1 MGSGRSGA
9 KSEKKLIKLTAPGD
23 INFSKGGLMM
33 AKKDKKKEKERVG
46 QNEDV
51 EYSRELADAEDR
63 QAQKRAEA
71 ADRRAKRKK

>member
-1 MGSGRSGA
+1 
-9 KSEKKLIKLTAPGD
+9 
-23 INFSKGGLMM
+23 MM